1 MRQTIQ
7 VLGIAIVAISIYLFF
22 FNKPPKPLPGEV
34 VYIDGKPYPVE
45 KRIIDSQ
52 YFAKWETKFVKG
64 DTMYR
69 DTTIYVEVPA
79 KVDTNAI
86 LRSFFAKNVY
96 RDTLKLSDSLGFVF
110 VGDTISQNKILSR
123 HYVAKINQKRVYEI
137 VILDKPAKA
146 QVYFGF
152 GAAFDK
158 NYINNINTNLLFK
171 SKSNMIYGLGTG
183 IDMNK
188 NIFIN
193 TSVYWKIGKK

>member
-7 VLGIAIVAISIYLFF
+7 IVGIAIIAIAIYLFF
-22 FNKPPKPLPGEV
+22 FNKPPDPSTGEV
-34 VYIDGKPYPVE
+34 VYVNGKPYPIVE
-45 KRIIDSQ
+45 RIIDSQ
-52 YFAKWETKFVKG
+52 YYPKWQTKNLKG

-69 DTTIYVEVPA
+69 DTTIYIEVPA
-79 KVDTNAI
+79 KVDTGKI
-86 LRSFFAKNVY
+86 LKSFFAKNVY
-96 RDTLKLSDSLGFVF
+96 KDTLKLSDSLGFVF

-123 HYVAKINQKRVYEI
+123 QYVAKINQKRVYEI